1 MLNQIRILVTVN
13 SACTKIK
20 TYVKNFKILK
30 ITFKKLKI
38 TFQYLNNMEQK
49 KVYITTGGTI
59 TFTTQRRSLF
69 HISGKVPR
77 EKCSRLPAK
86 PRGNLFNILVS
97 TVNCNN
103 WSKILRVIM
112 QHHGESYTPNTGT
125 QQLCN

>member
-59 TFTTQRRSLF
+59 TFTTQRRSGF
-69 HISGKVPR
+69 HITGKYYV
-77 EKCSRLPAK
+77 KSVPAK